1 MRKYTNN
8 LYIMAEKGQKKG
20 QKKVNYMVF
29 RCCMEMGEVWG
40 MLS

>member
-8 LYIMAEKGQKKG
+8 LYIMAEKG

>member
-8 LYIMAEKGQKKG
+8 LYIMAEKGK
-20 QKKVNYMVF
+20 KKVNYMVF
-29 RCCMEMGEVWG
+29 RCCMDMGEVWG